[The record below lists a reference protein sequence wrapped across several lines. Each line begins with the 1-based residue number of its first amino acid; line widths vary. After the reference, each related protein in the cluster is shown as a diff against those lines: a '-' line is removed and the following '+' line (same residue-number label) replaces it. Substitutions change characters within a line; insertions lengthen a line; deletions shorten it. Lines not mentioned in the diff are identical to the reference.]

1 MNRREFL
8 AATTAIAAEAAVEGS
23 ASADVPMPMTPL
35 GKTGMTISK
44 IVVGGYHMRVRSEEE
59 GVRIIRRA
67 VDLGV
72 NFFDSAHL
80 YHGGQ
85 SDITYG
91 KALDPATRKKIFL
104 HSKAEIYTFDGA
116 MKELEETLTRMKTDY
131 LDLWSCHQV
140 SNHKE
145 VDQLLGPRG
154 SLEAFVKAKQQGK
167 VRHIGFTGHHDPSVH
182 VRMLE
187 SFNGWETV
195 QHPVNLVDPHY
206 ESFIRN
212 VLPKVRAKGLGMLAM
227 KSNGIGALTQQ
238 KIATIDECLRFT
250 WSQDIDALVSGME
263 SVAEL
268 EHNVA
273 ACKAF
278 VKMTPQEVSALL
290 ERTSK
295 GTIGT
300 KVENYKRSVTG
311 ASIRAHRDG
320 DPA

>member
-8 AATTAIAAEAAVEGS
+8 ATTSFIAAEASV
-23 ASADVPMPMTPL
+23 SADTPMPMAKL

-44 IVVGGYHMRVRSEEE
+44 IVVGGHHMRVNGEAE
-59 GVRIIRRA
+59 GIKIIRRA

-80 YHGGQ
+80 YHKGE
-85 SDITYG
+85 SDVTYG
-91 KALDPATRKKIFL
+91 KALEGGLRRKVFL

-140 SNHKE
+140 SKHSD
-145 VDQLLGPRG
+145 VDQVLGPKG

-187 SFNGWETV
+187 AFNGWETV

-206 ESFIRN
+206 ESFILN

-227 KSNGIGALTQQ
+227 KSNAIGALTQL
-238 KIATIDECLRFT
+238 KVATIDECLRFA
-250 WSQDIDALVSGME
+250 WSHDVDALVSGVE
-263 SVAEL
+263 TVAQL

-278 VKMTPQEVSALL
+278 TKMSPVEMSTILDRTKSGPIGQKA
-290 ERTSK
+290 ER
-295 GTIGT
+295 
-300 KVENYKRSVTG
+300 YKRAVVG
-311 ASIRAHRDG
+311 ASLVMPHRDG
-320 DPA
+320 DMA